1 MKHTTAAL
9 YLRSSKDRKDVSP
22 DAQRRALH
30 ELAKARGLHVVEE
43 FVDAVES
50 GKDEN
55 RAGFQ
60 KLIKAVRNPARGWST
75 VLLHDT
81 SRLSRRRV
89 ISLIFEEI
97 DCKNN
102 GVTVI
107 YKTLPEVDPL
117 TEIVLK
123 SVMVAWDEYHSIS
136 SKQKGLAGMSENV
149 RAGFRAG
156 GRAPAGYVLKKIGT
170 GAIREGAAVTK
181 SVLELDP
188 ETSPAIGVYLRERAA
203 GLTRIR
209 AKERAGIRGLQD
221 SSLIGIEWNALTYA
235 GHTVWN
241 VHAERQGAGGYVG
254 GSKRRPRSEWL
265 IQRDT
270 HPALISDAE
279 AEKLLGA
286 LEVKAKARAEGATVQ
301 RERDSDALLSGLV
314 YTPDG
319 VRWWAESDRYRCG
332 RAGNVRSLSRE
343 ALESQVLDHV
353 LEDLASPAFA
363 PALLSGTRAALASET
378 DPAALRRLRTSIA
391 ELASKISRTLDLA
404 ADLEDPAPALRK
416 VEELERERS
425 DKLKQLHAAEAEAG
439 RAAWIQKLTL
449 ADVARALAGISA
461 QAREAGRGELL
472 RPVIL
477 SVVDRI
483 EIDPD
488 TLSGGICYRV
498 APPESG
504 VSVASPR
511 RSLASSRLDRFEP
524 GVCMA
529 SPGVSLDNPRIES
542 LEYALQHRRRI
553 TIIPPARTRH
563 RLAAAAAA

>member
-1 MKHTTAAL
+1 VQVREGSSGHTGHMKTYAAL

-55 RAGFQ
+55 RPGFQ

-102 GVTVI
+102 GVTVV

-156 GRAPAGYVLKKIGT
+156 GRAPTGYVLRKVPT
-170 GAIREGAAVTK
+170 GAIREGEAVTK
-181 SVLELDP
+181 SVLEPDP
-188 ETSPAIGVYLRERAA
+188 ALAKAIAAYLSERAA
-203 GLTRIR
+203 GTPRLR
-209 AKERAGIRGLQD
+209 AKAAAGVTGFKD
-221 SSLIGIEWNALTYA
+221 NTLISFEWNALTYA

-241 VHAERQGAGGYVG
+241 VHAERQSGGGYIG
-254 GSKRRPRSEWL
+254 GSKRRPRQEWV

-270 HPALISDAE
+270 HPALISDEE
-279 AEKLLGA
+279 AERLLGR
-286 LEVKAKARAEGATVQ
+286 LEGKAKLREVGAREQ
-301 RERDSDALLSGLV
+301 RERDSEALLSGLV
-314 YTPDG
+314 FAPDG
-319 VRWWAESDRYRCG
+319 SKWWAESDRYRYG
-332 RAGNVRSLSRE
+332 RTGKVRSLSR
-343 ALESQVLDHV
+343 ATLDDQVIDQVLA
-353 LEDLASPAFA
+353 DLASPGFA
-363 PALLSGTRAALASET
+363 PALLSGTRSALANDT
-378 DPAALRRLRTSIA
+378 DPAALRRLAA
-391 ELASKISRTLDLA
+391 EITDLAARISRTMDLA
-404 ADLEDPAPALRK
+404 TELADPAPALRK
-416 VEELERERS
+416 IEELERARNEKTERLQALEVEAERS
-425 DKLKQLHAAEAEAG
+425 
-439 RAAWIQKLTL
+439 AWISKVSVD
-449 ADVARALAGISA
+449 DVARALAGITEA
-461 QAREAGRGELL
+461 AKEAGRSDLL

-477 SVVDRI
+477 SVVERI
-483 EIDPD
+483 EIDPE

-498 APPESG
+498 ATPDSG
-504 VSVASPR
+504 VKMASPR
-511 RSLASSRLDRFEP
+511 GFEPRSLP
-524 GVCMA
+524 
-529 SPGVSLDNPRIES
+529 
-542 LEYALQHRRRI
+542 
-553 TIIPPARTRH
+553 
-563 RLAAAAAA
+563 